1 MAAAY
6 AHPLEFIFGNVLG
19 IGAGPILTN
28 AHPYT
33 AYAWFTLALLST
45 CKGHSGYDILNA
57 RTHDIHHQ
65 LTNFNFGVIDLG
77 DYVMGTRNPGNT
89 KRIKDYS

>member
-6 AHPLEFIFGNVLG
+6 AHPLEFIFANVAA
-19 IGAGPILTN
+19 IGVGPILTN

-33 AYAWFTLALLST
+33 AYTYFALALLST

-57 RTHDIHHQ
+57 QTHDDHHQ
-65 LTNFNFGVIDLG
+65 YTEFNFGVLHLG
-77 DYVMGTRNPGNT
+77 DAVMGTSYDRGKP
-89 KRIKDYS
+89 KKQP